1 MGVVYLARRHLL
13 NRPCALKMI
22 LAGEHASPEASVR
35 FLAEAEAVA
44 RLHHPNIIQIYEIGT
59 HGGHSYLELEY
70 ADGGSLEKALDGVP
84 WAPKRA
90 ARLVEPLARA
100 AAEAHRMGI
109 IHRDLKPGNVL
120 LMADDTPKV
129 GDFGL
134 VKSLDSAS
142 GVTRTDSILG
152 SPSYMAPE
160 QAEGRTKEA
169 GPAADVYELG
179 AILYELL
186 TGRPPFRG
194 ETIYQTIKQVKTSE
208 PVRPSR
214 LVPGLPR
221 DVETVCLKCLE
232 KAPSKRYATADDL
245 ADDLRRFLEGE
256 PVRARPVRT
265 WERVWKYA
273 RRRPALAAAFV
284 VVHVLLAALLGLGIW
299 SYFRINRELAETAV
313 QRNKA
318 VRAEGSAVAAR
329 DQAVA
334 ETYRATLGE
343 VRALRAAHPMG
354 WRS

>member
-1 MGVVYLARRHLL
+1 
-13 NRPCALKMI
+13 
-22 LAGEHASPEASVR
+22 
-35 FLAEAEAVA
+35 
-44 RLHHPNIIQIYEIGT
+44 
-59 HGGHSYLELEY
+59 
-70 ADGGSLEKALDGVP
+70 
-84 WAPKRA
+84 
-90 ARLVEPLARA
+90 
-100 AAEAHRMGI
+100 MGI